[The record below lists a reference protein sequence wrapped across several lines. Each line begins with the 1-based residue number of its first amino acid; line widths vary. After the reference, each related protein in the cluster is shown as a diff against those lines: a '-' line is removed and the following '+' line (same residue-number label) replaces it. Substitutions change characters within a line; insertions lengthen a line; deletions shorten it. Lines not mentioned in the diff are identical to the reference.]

1 MTSLTESR
9 STGLALPVLFAVT
22 LFASAGLLFLVQ
34 PMVAKMLLP
43 LFGGAPAVWTTC
55 LLFYQAVLLL
65 GYLYADASNRRLP
78 RKSQAMVH
86 LALLLVALAVLPIG
100 LGSEAPQATENPL
113 VQLLGRLA
121 LAVGLPFF
129 ALSGTG
135 TLVQAWFSRS
145 RHRAAG
151 DPYFLY
157 AASNLGS
164 MTALLAYPS
173 LLEPRVG
180 LVGQSRFWTA
190 GFACLLALAASCALV
205 VVRSRSAPPAGE
217 IPGPATRPPLRER
230 LSWVALSFVP
240 SSLMMGVTLYLT
252 IDIAPVPLLWI
263 LPLSL
268 YLLAFILAFAR
279 VPRFVSALSFLAL
292 PSTLLLSY
300 LLFSE
305 IHYPFWVEILLHLVT
320 LFLVST
326 AYLGKLASLRPQ
338 PSRLTEYYFW
348 ISLGGVLGG
357 VFNALAAPFLFRTVA
372 EYPLMLVTAAV
383 LLPWVRERGENPRP
397 RLVGERLLSEL
408 ALALSVIFMTAWLV
422 AAWPLRS
429 IDLTAVGNLVGFPR
443 WRITTVLTYSLPV
456 LASTGLLALRRRLAF
471 AFGIVA
477 FAAIC
482 TYDNELERKVV
493 FRDRSFFSVLAV
505 EDDPEGDCRHLMNG
519 TTPHGRQRLEP
530 ESRAEPLAFY
540 HRKSPMGD
548 VFAEFAGPSRKNE
561 VAVVGLGAGT
571 LAAYGEPGQRMTFYE
586 IDPAVARIAINPELF
601 TYLKD
606 SKATLDIVLG
616 DARLKLAEAPSA
628 RFELL
633 IIDAFSS
640 DAIPVHLLTHEAL
653 ALYLSKLAPEGL
665 LAFHV
670 SNRYL
675 RLTPIVARLALEAGL
690 AMREQLWVGRDGCGP
705 VSTRWVLL
713 AREERHFGG
722 LAESEYWTKI
732 EIPPGTPLWT
742 DDYSNLLAIFYWNR

>member
-1 MTSLTESR
+1 MISLTESR
-9 STGLALPVLFAVT
+9 STGLALPALFAVT
-22 LFASAGLLFLVQ
+22 LFTSAGLLFLVQ

-43 LFGGAPAVWTTC
+43 LFGGAPAVWTSC

-65 GYLYADASNRRLP
+65 GYLYADASNRRLS
-78 RKSQAMVH
+78 RKSQVLLH
-86 LALLLVALAVLPIG
+86 LALLLAALALLPIG
-100 LGSEAPQATENPL
+100 LGTEVPQANFNPL
-113 VQLLGRLA
+113 AQLLGRLA

-145 RHRAAG
+145 RHRAAA

-180 LVGQSRFWTA
+180 LIGQSRFWTA
-190 GFACLLALAASCALV
+190 GFACLLALAAGCAAALL
-205 VVRSRSAPPAGE
+205 RSRSAPPPGE
-217 IPGPATRPPLRER
+217 TVVPGTGPPRER
-230 LSWVALSFVP
+230 LSWAALSLVP

-268 YLLAFILAFAR
+268 YLLAFSVAFAR
-279 VPRFVSALSFLAL
+279 VPRSVSALSFLAL
-292 PSTLLLSY
+292 PSALFLLY
-300 LLFSE
+300 FLFSE
-305 IHYPFWVEILLHLVT
+305 IRYPYWVEMLLHLVT

-326 AYLGKLASLRPQ
+326 AYLGKLASLRPE

-383 LLPWVRERGENPRP
+383 LLPWVRERGENPP
-397 RLVGERLLSEL
+397 RRLAGERLLSEL
-408 ALALSVIFMTAWLV
+408 ALALSVAFLTAWLV

-429 IDLTAVGNLVGFPR
+429 IDLTPLGNLVGFPR
-443 WRITTVLTYSLPV
+443 WRITTVLTYALPA
-456 LASTGLLALRRRLAF
+456 LACAGFLALGRRLAF
-471 AFGIVA
+471 ALGIAA

-482 TYDNELERKVV
+482 TYDNELERKTVY
-493 FRDRSFFSVLAV
+493 RDRSFFSVLAV
-505 EDDPEGDCRHLMNG
+505 EDDPQGDCRHLMNG

-540 HRKSPMGD
+540 HRKGPIGD
-548 VFAEFAGPSRKNE
+548 VFAEFTGPSRKEE

-586 IDPAVARIAINPELF
+586 IDPAVARIAVNADLF

-616 DARLKLAEAPSA
+616 DARLKLEGAAPA
-628 RFELL
+628 RFGLL
-633 IIDAFSS
+633 VIDAFSS
-640 DAIPVHLLTHEAL
+640 DAIPVHLLTREAL
-653 ALYLSKLAPEGL
+653 ALYLSKLAPDGL

-675 RLTPIVARLALEAGL
+675 RLTPIVARLAREAGL
-690 AMREQLWVGRDGCGP
+690 TIREQFWMGRDGCGP
-705 VSTRWVLL
+705 VSTRWLLL
-713 AREERHFGG
+713 AREERHFGK
-722 LAESEYWTKI
+722 LAESEYWKKV

-742 DDYSNLLAIFYWNR
+742 DDYSNLLATFYWNR